1 MRRFAA
7 ISAVIAFAAA
17 SPAATQV
24 IPSQASAANKTS
36 VKTRTR
42 AERTP
47 TPARP
52 EVRRSNNFFGLPLL
66 LPLLG
71 LGGAG
76 AALAAGGGGTAA
88 SAAPLAPP
96 PASPQ

>member
-1 MRRFAA
+1 MQRLAA
-7 ISAVIAFAAA
+7 VSAVIAVATA
-17 SPAATQV
+17 SPAAAQTS
-24 IPSQASAANKTS
+24 PSQASTANKPS
-36 VKTRTR
+36 VQTRSR
-42 AERTP
+42 AERVP

-52 EVRRSNNFFGLPLL
+52 DVRQSNNFFGLPLL

-76 AALAAGGGGTAA
+76 AALAASGGGNEA
-88 SAAPLAPP
+88 SATL

>member
-1 MRRFAA
+1 MRHLVALVGLLAA
-7 ISAVIAFAAA
+7 SAMPAAA
-17 SPAATQV
+17 QTAPGQSTPTAA
-24 IPSQASAANKTS
+24 PSSNKATAQPGR
-36 VKTRTR
+36 V
-42 AERTP
+42 P

-52 EVRRSNNFFGLPLL
+52 SVRQSRNFFGLPLL

-76 AALAAGGGGTAA
+76 AALAASGGGGNGGAT
-88 SAAPLAPP
+88 APP